1 MARTSVHLAVGTLL
15 LAVAVSVQA
24 QDLRELDTLDVDAL
38 VQQLRH
44 VPSAMP
50 AGAPSN
56 GVEHP
61 TEVQRRRIYGQLLV
75 LSPDSIH
82 ALARGFQDPD
92 TEFRR
97 NVALA
102 LGVLSGGWWSFSGNK
117 RKVDLTPVLPE
128 LIAALNDTDSKVRGW
143 AAQDIGNVGAGAV
156 TAVPALL
163 TLLVSEDEGLR
174 NSACIALREIGPSAA
189 PALPALKR
197 ALSDPSAD
205 VRRFADLAIRSIE
218 GQRPGGRT
226 P

>member
-1 MARTSVHLAVGTLL
+1 MARPSVYLAVGTLL
-15 LAVAVSVQA
+15 LAVAASVQA
-24 QDLRELDTLDVDAL
+24 QDLRELEALDVDAL

-56 GVEHP
+56 GIERP
-61 TEVQRRRIYGQLLV
+61 TEVLRRGIYDQLLV

-82 ALARGFQDPD
+82 ALARGLQDPD

-102 LGVLSGGWWSFSGNK
+102 LGVLSGGWWSFRGEQ
-117 RKVDLTPVLPE
+117 RRVDLTPVLPA
-128 LIAALNDTDSKVRGW
+128 LIAALHDTDSKVRAW
-143 AAQDIGNVGAGAV
+143 AAQDIGNVGAAAA

-163 TLLVSEDEGLR
+163 TLLASEDEGLR
-174 NSACIALREIGPSAA
+174 NSACIALRGIGPSAA
-189 PALPALKR
+189 PALPALQR

-205 VRRFADLAIRSIE
+205 VQRFADLAIRRIE
-218 GQRPGGRT
+218 GQRQ
-226 P
+226 